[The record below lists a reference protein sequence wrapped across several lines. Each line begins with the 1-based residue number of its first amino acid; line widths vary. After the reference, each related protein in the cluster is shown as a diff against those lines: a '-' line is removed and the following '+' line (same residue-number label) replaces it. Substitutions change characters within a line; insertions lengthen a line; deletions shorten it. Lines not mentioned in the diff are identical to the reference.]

1 MIRERE
7 FRQRDDQ
14 RNGIYGEGRSEK
26 GNLGRGTIREMEFM
40 EGDDQ
45 RNGIY
50 GEGQAEKWNLWRG
63 TARERDYYGEGRSEK
78 ASLGVF
84 S

>member
-14 RNGIYGEGRSEK
+14 RNGIFGEGRSEK
-26 GNLGRGTIREMEFM
+26 GNLGRGTPREMEFM
-40 EGDDQ
+40 ERDDQ
-45 RNGIY
+45 
-50 GEGQAEKWNLWRG
+50 GERGHLERG

-78 ASLGVF
+78 VSLGVF
-84 S
+84 SSCA